1 MLNLR
6 DYQEEAVEAVVTE
19 ARRGVRRQLVVL
31 PTGAGKTILAA
42 ALSQQA
48 HGRVLM
54 LVHRDELVQQS
65 VEKFGY
71 IWPEQHIGVVKAER
85 DEHDRHVVVASVQ
98 TLQHKRR
105 RDRLNKDEFSL
116 VIVDECFPTGTLV
129 DGVPIEHLQVGDL
142 VTAYDPDADVFVKR
156 QVTHLFRRPVQA
168 LVRVTAGSRR
178 VVCTPNHPFWTGRGW
193 VAARQLRSGD
203 HVLAVE
209 EGDNGASRT
218 LSVPEMRTTAQAV
231 VARSVMSSLS
241 RFGGAADQRSVGALR
256 RLRNSGTGIDK
267 ARQGRVPPVGQGL
280 LLGSLQAGGQTSY
293 FLGDDDAYEQTICL
307 GPHAEAQ
314 PDGQWERATAYAPDV
329 ESDGLEATRAGR
341 QRPTLAGA
349 AAHAGRGLGMGDR
362 SGGADEDAQRIGISD
377 LLQDGHRRSQTE
389 NCDRGGREFPPVA
402 QDQAEGRQEGV
413 LSRWTRVDG
422 VEVLE
427 PGSDGTFGGLCPGGV
442 VYNLEVDGPHTYVA
456 GGLVVHN
463 CHHAVSPSYRE
474 ILEDLSL
481 LPDTTPGRLLL
492 GITATPMRGDGIGLK
507 GVFEKIVYRRSI
519 SDLVRAGYLADVKGI
534 RVRTAVDLGKVR
546 TVRGDFQAKDLSLA
560 VDTPR
565 RNELIVDAYRKHGER
580 RKAVAFSVDI
590 AHAQHLAEAFR
601 EGGFRADWVSG
612 ELPIEERRERLRR
625 LRDGEMD
632 VLANCAVLTEGWD
645 EPSVACLIM
654 ARPTKSTGLYIQMAG
669 RGLRPYPGKDYCLVI
684 DVSDNAHDICALGT
698 LDGDDADFTKGR
710 DTDGLDG
717 PAGGAGEKEE
727 PGEIGEGV
735 QIVVSTMDLLARSK
749 FRWRIERRQ
758 MVLEAGPGRE
768 IMLEQVD
775 ADLWSVT
782 LRQGRDLQP
791 LTERPLP
798 ISYAQGVAE
807 DYVRANQLESYAA
820 RDAAWLKKPASE
832 AQMDLLKRE
841 FNIVPPQGTTR
852 GEAQE
857 IIRRAF
863 RDRSLNDPN
872 APWRQDP
879 ASEKQ
884 LAWME
889 AHGYVVPPGFT
900 KGDFSDLM
908 EKLKSRGRRRA

>member
-1 MLNLR
+1 MSPRRHALRESGWEGGMRMLSLR
-6 DYQEEAVEAVVTE
+6 DYQQEAVDAVILE
-19 ARRGVRRQLVVL
+19 ARKGVRRQLVVL

-85 DEHDRHVVVASVQ
+85 DEHDRRVVVASVQ

-116 VIVDECFPTGTLV
+116 VIVDE
-129 DGVPIEHLQVGDL
+129 
-142 VTAYDPDADVFVKR
+142 
-156 QVTHLFRRPVQA
+156 
-168 LVRVTAGSRR
+168 
-178 VVCTPNHPFWTGRGW
+178 
-193 VAARQLRSGD
+193 
-203 HVLAVE
+203 
-209 EGDNGASRT
+209 
-218 LSVPEMRTTAQAV
+218 AQHSPAE
-231 VARSVMSSLS
+231 
-241 RFGGAADQRSVGALR
+241 
-256 RLRNSGTGIDK
+256 
-267 ARQGRVPPVGQGL
+267 
-280 LLGSLQAGGQTSY
+280 SY
-293 FLGDDDAYEQTICL
+293 TN
-307 GPHAEAQ
+307 
-314 PDGQWERATAYAPDV
+314 T
-329 ESDGLEATRAGR
+329 
-341 QRPTLAGA
+341 
-349 AAHAGRGLGMGDR
+349 
-362 SGGADEDAQRIGISD
+362 
-377 LLQDGHRRSQTE
+377 
-389 NCDRGGREFPPVA
+389 
-402 QDQAEGRQEGV
+402 
-413 LSRWTRVDG
+413 
-422 VEVLE
+422 
-427 PGSDGTFGGLCPGGV
+427 
-442 VYNLEVDGPHTYVA
+442 
-456 GGLVVHN
+456 
-463 CHHAVSPSYRE
+463 
-474 ILEDLSL
+474 LEDLGF
-481 LPDTTPGRLLL
+481 LPDPSAGRLLL

-534 RVRTAVDLGKVR
+534 RVRTAVDLGNVR
-546 TVRGDFQAKDLSLA
+546 TVRGDFQSKDLSLA

-565 RNELIVDAYRKHGER
+565 RNELIVDAYRQHGEQ
-580 RKAVAFSVDI
+580 RKAVAFTVDI
-590 AHAQHLAEAFR
+590 AHAQHLTEAFR
-601 EGGFRADWVSG
+601 EGGFRAEWVSG
-612 ELPIEERRERLRR
+612 ELPIEERRERLRK
-625 LRDGEMD
+625 LRDGELD

-645 EPSVACLIM
+645 EPSLACLIM

-710 DTDGLDG
+710 QTDGLDG
-717 PAGGAGEKEE
+717 GGATGGEKEE

-820 RDAAWLKKPASE
+820 RDAAWLKKPASD
-832 AQMDLLKRE
+832 AQIDLLKRE
-841 FNIVPPQGTTR
+841 FNVVPPQGTTR
-852 GEAQE
+852 GEAQD

-908 EKLKSRGRRRA
+908 ERLKTRRRRRA